1 MPTPATASM
10 VAHFQELEDPRIRPA
25 TRHPLLDMVAIAMC
39 AVICGAD
46 TWVEVEASGRAIVAW
61 LRTFLAL
68 PHDIPSH
75 DTFGRV
81 FAALDPDQVEAGFH
95 SWVAAVAATT
105 HVAVAIDGRTLRRSH
120 DARQGKD
127 ALVLVSAWA
136 EHVLALK
143 ENQPT
148 LWSAV
153 DTVLRR
159 PRHGVRTGHHPPPA
173 CGREAPRPT

>member
-10 VAHFQELEDPRIRPA
+10 VAHFQELADPRIRPA
-25 TRHPLLDMVAIAMC
+25 TRHPLLEMVAIAMC

-105 HVAVAIDGRTLRRSH
+105 MSRSPSMAGRCVARTMRGRERTP
-120 DARQGKD
+120 
-127 ALVLVSAWA
+127 WC
-136 EHVLALK
+136 
-143 ENQPT
+143 
-148 LWSAV
+148 WSA
-153 DTVLRR
+153 
-159 PRHGVRTGHHPPPA
+159 P
-173 CGREAPRPT
+173 GRSTCWR